1 MSATVST
8 CSRLAGDY
16 QGSYKARQAK
26 FCEPNTGKA
35 YHGHPC
41 VPKMTIFEFGMST
54 GTVNGAEHN
63 YLTGNKGNGDLGTDA
78 NFQFEWLKPE
88 ARNAWSRRLLARIA
102 HPVRLRVSPGAT
114 PPPFFQQPDSTLRDV
129 QQMLTTKFIAI
140 GVTDELSAFE
150 LMLTKIFGRSQS
162 AALDKIE
169 ESAQNHF
176 KGTEHDTLEELF
188 TEDEYNQLARR

>member
-1 MSATVST
+1 M
-8 CSRLAGDY
+8 LA
-16 QGSYKARQAK
+16 
-26 FCEPNTGKA
+26 
-35 YHGHPC
+35 
-41 VPKMTIFEFGMST
+41 EF
-54 GTVNGAEHN
+54 A
-63 YLTGNKGNGDLGTDA
+63 
-78 NFQFEWLKPE
+78 
-88 ARNAWSRRLLARIA
+88 
-102 HPVRLRVSPGAT
+102 VRLGK
-114 PPPFFQQPDSTLRDV
+114 RDV

-176 KGTEHDTLEELF
+176 KGTKHDTLEELF